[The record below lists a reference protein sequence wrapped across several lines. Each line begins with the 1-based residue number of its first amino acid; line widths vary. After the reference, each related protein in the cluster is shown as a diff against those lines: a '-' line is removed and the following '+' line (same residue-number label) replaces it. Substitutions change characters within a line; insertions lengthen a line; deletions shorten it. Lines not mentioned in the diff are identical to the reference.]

1 MDPRQG
7 RRSSRF
13 LVSGRRRSAAR
24 NLAPD
29 ADQQA
34 REVAGRG
41 ELPIKELMTDD
52 ELRRVIIS
60 ELGLPQTYFLLSF
73 VDDAEKLLGATWV
86 RAATW

>member
-1 MDPRQG
+1 M
-7 RRSSRF
+7 
-13 LVSGRRRSAAR
+13 
-24 NLAPD
+24 
-29 ADQQA
+29 
-34 REVAGRG
+34 
-41 ELPIKELMTDD
+41 PIKELMTDD